1 MAANTNLFLL
11 SIFSN
16 LSHYVTVPV
25 VKYLF
30 TSAPCHNINLT
41 CSVLI
46 CTPCTTLLKSNNRD
60 LLILRLTWQTLCY
73 MLPSMLKKVTIRYDT
88 IDLSLEKIRFC
99 FQKQNTSSL
108 FSCWGNA
115 CEASEAWT
123 LRSILEGWNFKIGS
137 VIVVW
142 SCNPT
147 FSFKISLETH
157 PSQSCS
163 CDLTGSR

>member
-16 LSHYVTVPV
+16 LSHYVTLPV
-25 VKYLF
+25 VKYFF

-88 IDLSLEKIRFC
+88 IDLSLEKIRFRDSV
-99 FQKQNTSSL
+99 FRSKTLPAYFPAGEMHAKLRKLGQSYRFLKGGGQK
-108 FSCWGNA
+108 F
-115 CEASEAWT
+115 
-123 LRSILEGWNFKIGS
+123 IKIGS
-137 VIVVW
+137 VMVVW
-142 SCNPT
+142 SCQPYRFFQNL
-147 FSFKISLETH
+147 FGNSS
-157 PSQSCS
+157 
-163 CDLTGSR
+163 